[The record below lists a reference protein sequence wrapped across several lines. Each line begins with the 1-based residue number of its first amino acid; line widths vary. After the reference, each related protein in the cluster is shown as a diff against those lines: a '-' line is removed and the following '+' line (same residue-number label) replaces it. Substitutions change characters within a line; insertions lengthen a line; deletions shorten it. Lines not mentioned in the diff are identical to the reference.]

1 MSRKRLEKW
10 KGMGIKRPLQR
21 GPALTEAALL
31 GPRLEQEA
39 WRLAGHLRLCQED
52 TECQFRTNLSGGI
65 QVSWLL
71 ASVCVI
77 CKGKGQS

>member
-1 MSRKRLEKW
+1 MEGGWVSRD
-10 KGMGIKRPLQR
+10 PCR

-52 TECQFRTNLSGGI
+52 TECQFETNLSGEFRFLGC
-65 QVSWLL
+65 L

-77 CKGKGQS
+77 CKRARAVMSL

>member
-1 MSRKRLEKW
+1 MSRKELEKW
-10 KGMGIKRPLQR
+10 KGDGYQETPAE

-52 TECQFRTNLSGGI
+52 TECQFETNLSGEFRFLGSWP
-65 QVSWLL
+65 VS
-71 ASVCVI
+71 V
-77 CKGKGQS
+77 